1 MKITIHSGSL
11 NRYHQNMVLV
21 QIEETKL
28 TRYFPILQDA
38 EIAAEILRIVD
49 SDTTEIDSVSIF
61 GGDGVITLN
70 TNNVEKVY
78 NTAEKSSAQ
87 KIANFVLDVVDALK
101 EKKENGYSRVV

>member
-38 EIAAEILRIVD
+38 EIAAEILRIID
-49 SDTTEIDSVSIF
+49 DAEIDSVVIF
-61 GGDGVITLN
+61 GGDGVVTLN
-70 TNNVEKVY
+70 TNNVEKIY
-78 NTAEKSSAQ
+78 NTAEKGSAQ
-87 KIANFVLDVVDALK
+87 KIANFVLDVLDAIK
-101 EKKENGYSRVV
+101 EKNKNDGV

>member
-1 MKITIHSGSL
+1 MKITVHSGSL

-38 EIAAEILRIVD
+38 EIAAEILRIID
-49 SDTTEIDSVSIF
+49 DAEIDSVSTF
-61 GGDGVITLN
+61 GGDGVITLD

-78 NTAEKSSAQ
+78 NTAEKGSAQ
-87 KIANFVLDVVDALK
+87 KIASFVLDVLDAIK
-101 EKKENGYSRVV
+101 ETNKNDGI

>member
-1 MKITIHSGSL
+1 MKISIHGGSF
-11 NRYHQNMVLV
+11 NRFHKNLVLV
-21 QIEETKL
+21 QIDETKL

-38 EIAAEILRIVD
+38 EIAAEILRIID
-49 SDTTEIDSVSIF
+49 DAEIDSVSIF

-87 KIANFVLDVVDALK
+87 KIANFVLDVLDALK

>member
-38 EIAAEILRIVD
+38 EIAAEILRIID
-49 SDTTEIDSVSIF
+49 DAEIDSVSIF

-87 KIANFVLDVVDALK
+87 KIANFVLDVVDAIK

>member
-1 MKITIHSGSL
+1 MKITVHSGSL
-11 NRYHQNMVLV
+11 NRFHKNLVLV

-38 EIAAEILRIVD
+38 EIAAEILRIID
-49 SDTTEIDSVSIF
+49 DAEIDSVAIF

-78 NTAEKSSAQ
+78 NTAAKNSAT
-87 KIANFVLDVVDALK
+87 KIANFVLDVLDAIK
-101 EKKENGYSRVV
+101 EKNKNDGI

>member
-38 EIAAEILRIVD
+38 EIAAEILRIID
-49 SDTTEIDSVSIF
+49 DAEIDSVSIF

-87 KIANFVLDVVDALK
+87 KIANFVLDIVDTVK
-101 EKKENGYSRVV
+101 EKNKNDGV

>member
-1 MKITIHSGSL
+1 MKITVHGGSL
-11 NRYHQNMVLV
+11 NRFHKNLVLV
-21 QIEETKL
+21 QIDETKL

-38 EIAAEILRIVD
+38 EIAAEILRIID
-49 SDTTEIDSVSIF
+49 DAEIDSVSIF

-87 KIANFVLDVVDALK
+87 KIANFVLDVVDAIK
-101 EKKENGYSRVV
+101 EKNKNDGV

>member
-38 EIAAEILRIVD
+38 DA
-49 SDTTEIDSVSIF
+49 EIDSVSIF
-61 GGDGVITLN
+61 GGDGAITFN
-70 TNNVEKVY
+70 KNNVEKVY

-87 KIANFVLDVVDALK
+87 KIANFVLDVVDAIK

>member
-1 MKITIHSGSL
+1 MKITVHGGSF
-11 NRYHQNMVLV
+11 NRFHKNLVLV

-38 EIAAEILRIVD
+38 EIAAEILRIID
-49 SDTTEIDSVSIF
+49 DAEIDSVSIF

-87 KIANFVLDVVDALK
+87 KIANFVLDVVDVIK
-101 EKKENGYSRVV
+101 GKKENGYSRVV

>member
-1 MKITIHSGSL
+1 MKITVHSGSL
-11 NRYHQNMVLV
+11 NRFHKNLVLV

-38 EIAAEILRIVD
+38 EIAAEILRIID
-49 SDTTEIDSVSIF
+49 DAEIDSVSIF

-78 NTAEKSSAQ
+78 NTAEKGSAQ
-87 KIANFVLDVVDALK
+87 KIANFVLDVVDAFK
-101 EKKENGYSRVV
+101 EKMKNE